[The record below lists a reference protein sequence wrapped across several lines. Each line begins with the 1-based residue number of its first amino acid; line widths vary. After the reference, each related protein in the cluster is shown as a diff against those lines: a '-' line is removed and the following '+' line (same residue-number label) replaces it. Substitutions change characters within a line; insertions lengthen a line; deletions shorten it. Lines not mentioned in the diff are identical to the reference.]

1 MADDLSDLFGGLG
14 SMSDIGEENLVSTGP
29 TAGSTGAID
38 MSDFATNYAGVE
50 QFQGKEAADQWALS
64 NASDYGLDLASV
76 KTFLEEETFN
86 PSAMINIETDFTVG
100 GTDTDLDK
108 EGFQASNPGEL
119 IVTGDIDVPATITYP
134 DNVDIFGDSAG
145 ATVTAAQEFGTPELV
160 IGEPVSGTGGITV
173 LNPTGVSFP
182 TTGFSPLN
190 DAYNI
195 LAANSANVFGAGDA
209 ARDIGN
215 GIDGATWINMYE
227 DVLPPE
233 YVKMVANAFGI
244 EWNPKEEEEEEED
257 TTTII
262 DDGSG
267 GSDIVVI
274 PGSGAGA
281 TNTGGITTVA
291 EGPGGSYPNLGYYT
305 DEGYGPY
312 FTPDSSFSSLTPFV
326 SPNTGKTLANL
337 YDVGVNP
344 NQFLGGPPTSTTNQP
359 LSSFGYS
366 EDTFA
371 PSVGGIFNLDNF
383 KNLNVKG
390 LTFANY
396 QPITNTSV
404 ITGGGDGGITN
415 IPTGTGGPLIGGNT
429 NLTGGTTI
437 NTGGT
442 NTSLNPDVTVD
453 YDNTIEDDTVEF
465 DDGSITGNPLGD
477 LVLAVGAGNLL
488 ESGFS
493 AFANYWAGE
502 SSTGVVTG
510 TPVPWG
516 ADVTSSNQNLL
527 STYRKEFDTIY
538 NNPDAYKAWVDAG
551 NTGTLKEYNDQ
562 VQQAY
567 LDRVQNEFGNE
578 VMVGE
583 ETTISQRQANGVYK
597 EPQETETQDNN
608 QDGDADSTNIF
619 DDFNYTG
626 DAGSFL
632 AGLQTIGF
640 DGFTP
645 GGTTGV
651 EFLDGQT
658 KVTGKE
664 GGFNTLVSDIVDIN
678 EGNIDLYPG
687 SKIGDTL
694 YIGTDGEALTGIA
707 KLNAQASQAL
717 STLTPDFV
725 ENAFSGIT
733 EAIPDGVK
741 EGLKVFAQ
749 IGGGIDAYSNLVKFI
764 DDPEPETALKTAA
777 GVLAATGNF
786 AAAIVVKGVAEVVDA
801 LFNGYDQQPHRTVY
815 SNIDFDIFDPLSY
828 SQADYDS
835 DKAASEGVNMFMD
848 GVGQLISPELEAL
861 EEEYGVD
868 IKGDLQLAYSDLS
881 GFSYT
886 IGNEDVTG
894 FLERLDA
901 RDGGKDIPPYNMY
914 RRNLGTFDFANPE
927 NLEGQLIQ
935 FKDTIISDIRKALDA
950 GYTDFSDF
958 HMIMKDINLGEEW
971 ERQKAATGL
980 SDNELMYSLV
990 GSVNPANPG
999 SNSTGALISWA
1010 IRNGKTSGYIPG
1022 EALRQGSSVGY

>member
-848 GVGQLISPELEAL
+848 GVGQLMSPELEAL

>member
-1 MADDLSDLFGGLG
+1 MADDWNDLFGGLG

-29 TAGSTGAID
+29 TANSTGVID

-76 KTFLEEETFN
+76 KTFLEEETFD

-108 EGFQASNPGEL
+108 EGFQASDPGEL
-119 IVTGDIDVPATITYP
+119 IVTGDTDVPATITYP
-134 DNVDIFGDSAG
+134 DNVDIFGEGAG

-160 IGEPVSGTGGITV
+160 IGEPVSGTGGITI

-244 EWNPKEEEEEEED
+244 EWESDEEEEED
-257 TTTII
+257 EDDTTAII

-267 GSDIVVI
+267 GSNVVVI
-274 PGSGAGA
+274 PGSGTGA

-312 FTPDSSFSSLTPFV
+312 FTPDSSYSSITPFV
-326 SPNTGKTLANL
+326 SPNTGRTLANL

-383 KNLNVKG
+383 KDLNVKG

-396 QPITNTSV
+396 QASGNNSV

-415 IPTGTGGPLIGGNT
+415 IPTGTGGSLIGGNSG
-429 NLTGGTTI
+429 LIGGTTI
-437 NTGGT
+437 NTGGA
-442 NTSLNPDVTVD
+442 NTSLNPDVIVD
-453 YDNTIEDDTVEF
+453 YDSTIEDDTVDF
-465 DDGSITGNPLGD
+465 DDSSITGNPLGD
-477 LVLAVGAGNLL
+477 LVLTVGAGNLL
-488 ESGFS
+488 TSGFN
-493 AFANYWAGE
+493 AFSDYWKGISE
-502 SSTGVVTG
+502 TEIVTD
-510 TPVPWG
+510 VPWG
-516 ADVTSSNQNLL
+516 PDMMGNNQTLL
-527 STYRKEFDTIY
+527 STGRTNFDAVY
-538 NNPDAYKAWVDAG
+538 NQQGPYQSWLDAG
-551 NTGTLKEYNDQ
+551 NEGTIEEYNRQIRDTYLDQ
-562 VQQAY
+562 VEQ
-567 LDRVQNEFGNE
+567 EFGAE
-578 VMVGE
+578 ARVGE
-583 ETTISQRQANGVYK
+583 ENVIEQRTANGQYDEV
-597 EPQETETQDNN
+597 QETETQDNN
-608 QDGDADSTNIF
+608 QGGDADSTNIF

-658 KVTGKE
+658 NVTGTE
-664 GGFNTLVSDIVDIN
+664 GGFNTLVSDIVNIN

-694 YIGTDGEALTGIA
+694 YIGADGEALTGVA

-749 IGGGIDAYSNLVKFI
+749 IGGGIDAYANLVKLI
-764 DDPEPETALKTAA
+764 DNPEPETALKTAA

-786 AAAIVVKGVAEVVDA
+786 GAAIVVKGIAEVVDA

-815 SNIDFDIFDPLSY
+815 SNIDFDVFEPLSY

-861 EEEYGVD
+861 EEEYGID
-868 IKGDLQLAYSDLS
+868 IKGDLQLAYSDLD
-881 GFSYT
+881 GFFYT

-901 RDGGKDIPPYNMY
+901 RDGGVDIPESNLY
-914 RRNLGTFDFANPE
+914 RKNLGTFDFENPE
-927 NLEGQLIQ
+927 NLEGQLIE
-935 FKDTIISDIRKALDA
+935 FKETILSDIRRALDA
-950 GYTDFSDF
+950 GYTDFSNF
-958 HMIMKDINLGEEW
+958 HQVMKDIDLGDEW
-971 ERQKAATGL
+971 ARQKEATGM
-980 SDNELMYSLV
+980 SDSELMNYLISFI
-990 GSVNPANPG
+990 NPAQSGPNPAG
-999 SNSTGALISWA
+999 ELFSWG
-1010 IRNGKTSGYIPG
+1010 IRNNKTNY
-1022 EALRQGSSVGY
+1022 GSFVA